1 MGRLGEERRLGQRRK
16 YIREMKHFKT
26 NRGENTWT
34 SNTLDVL
41 RTCGVNVTSILDE
54 EASSSEEVE
63 ELVKIGVY
71 GLPSAGKSTLMN
83 AMAGRKVTSTSAT
96 PGHTKHIQTWYVVC
110 PYERSHTLLTL
121 ILRVGTCENQTNPL
135 VLRCCVTLQVLSYLD
150 RDILKSYHALTVR
163 RMQLMCCINFS
174 ESYVV
179 FDHFYSFTYEC
190 QIYHYITGYHTR
202 IRILSNTG
210 TVGTD
215 S

>member
-96 PGHTKHIQTWYVVC
+96 PGHTKHIQTWYVVF
-110 PYERSHTLLTL
+110 RMKDLTL
-121 ILRVGTCENQTNPL
+121 
-135 VLRCCVTLQVLSYLD
+135 Y
-150 RDILKSYHALTVR
+150 
-163 RMQLMCCINFS
+163 
-174 ESYVV
+174 
-179 FDHFYSFTYEC
+179 
-190 QIYHYITGYHTR
+190 
-202 IRILSNTG
+202 
-210 TVGTD
+210 
-215 S
+215 